1 MQQQELQKRI
11 WPAAI
16 ALVLAIVIVILG
28 TQRSMMV
35 RLTNFD
41 LAASGFNDTYVTYT
55 KTDASKAYVDDR
67 RDSTIRRSDRGQPG
81 RKWDAFRFA
90 GRSTAPGGEI
100 WLVKSKYRGKGTV
113 FFVPVSNID
122 DWIFPFLYSFIA
134 QRDETLRLPRLEW
147 TNLYVNRI
155 YHGLYLRVALPF
167 DLRKKDGGNG
177 VLREIITTNEGWS
190 SHVNTRFEDT
200 PGVFA
205 DQVTESNF
213 PELVT
218 PSPRLAWLVSQN
230 PSDETTVL
238 MSDKEPFGVSLL
250 PLPISLPELFVALNE
265 RAPAGYRDDRF
276 RRWILWPPLEEPPF
290 TDVELTE
297 LQAEFAEYAKSLRQ
311 AIRIGGEYHQ
321 NLAYFE
327 EQLPLRQ
334 ASGVELGL
342 GLGAL

>member
-1 MQQQELQKRI
+1 MQRQELQKI
-11 WPAAI
+11 WPAGV
-16 ALVLAIVIVILG
+16 ALVLAILIVLLG
-28 TQRSMMV
+28 TQRSTMV

-41 LAASGFNDTYVTYT
+41 LAASGFNDTYLTYT
-55 KTDASKAYVDDR
+55 KTDASKAYVDNR

-81 RKWDAFRFA
+81 RKWDAFRFP

-100 WLVKSKYRGKGTV
+100 WLVKSKHQGRGTV

-134 QRDETLRLPRLEW
+134 QRDEALQLPQLEW
-147 TNLYVNRI
+147 TNLYVNRV
-155 YHGLYLRVALPF
+155 YHGLFLRFALPF

-177 VLREIITTNEGWS
+177 VLREIITINDGWS

-218 PSPRLAWLVSQN
+218 PSPKLAWLMSQS
-230 PSDETTVL
+230 PGGETTVL
-238 MSDKEPFGVSLL
+238 MSDQEPFDVSLL
-250 PLPISLPELFVALNE
+250 PLPVSLPELFVALNE

-276 RRWILWPPLEEPPF
+276 GRWTAWPPLEGPPF
-290 TDVELTE
+290 TDAELTE
-297 LQAEFAEYAKSLRQ
+297 LRAEFAEYAVSLRQ
-311 AIRIGGEYHQ
+311 AIRIDGEYHQ

-334 ASGVELGL
+334 ASGIELGL
-342 GLGAL
+342 GLGDL